1 MVNGNLLLL
10 AVYFDDLFLTGISV
24 SVLYEFKEDMSY
36 KFEMSVIGK
45 LSYYIGIEV

>member
-1 MVNGNLLLL
+1 MVNGNLFFFV
-10 AVYFDDLFLTGISV
+10 VYFDDLFLIGISV
-24 SVLYEFKEDMSY
+24 SVFYEFKEDMLY